1 MRSPAR
7 KPVAA
12 VVRTL
17 CVSLSALVVAGL
29 VGVPAATAA
38 PAPCPDRVAPPPAV
52 DSSETLAPAQP
63 SPTPVPEPATPA
75 GGPRMAE
82 CGYVL
87 PAGAPA
93 LPKDLGF
100 ESWVLQDLDTGTV
113 LAAKDPHARQRP
125 ASLIKLLLAQVVA
138 RELNPD
144 TVVIGTQADA
154 NQQGT
159 RVGIGPGGKYTVG
172 MLVKALLMASG
183 NDAAY
188 ALAMQLGGVQTAV
201 DKMNALAR
209 QLGAQDIRAASP
221 SGLDAPGMSASAY
234 DLSIVFRV
242 DLATPLLATAM
253 HTTRMPFPGYGKKPS
268 FTLNNDNLLLR
279 TYPGDIG
286 GKVGYT
292 TDAQQTYANAAER
305 DGHRI
310 ALVMTRGANHIVG
323 RWQNAREL
331 MNYGFALENAHTAPV
346 GFISTQLAATAVSP
360 TTVAKQAAAA
370 PTTGHGG
377 AQVATVPQG
386 QLSAFGNVGLPLT
399 LLAALAVVL
408 IGLLYLK
415 RQRAKKARAAAAAR
429 VASAETVRV
438 ALPPDLGRTTRTR
451 RPGAE
456 HTTNGATRAMP
467 GATQRQRPPAQP
479 GTRGQAMPAGH
490 QSARTQAVPRQPQ
503 PQRQQAPRPAN
514 PARQAPEWPTGPEWP
529 A

>member
-7 KPVAA
+7 KPATAVA
-12 VVRTL
+12 RTL
-17 CVSLSALVVAGL
+17 CVILSALVVAGL
-29 VGVPAATAA
+29 VGVPTAGAA

-75 GGPRMAE
+75 GGPRMVE
-82 CGYVL
+82 CGYLL
-87 PAGAPA
+87 PTGAPA

-100 ESWVLQDLDTGTV
+100 ESWVLQDLDTGAI

-138 RELNPD
+138 RELNPS

-172 MLVKALLMASG
+172 MLVKALLVASG

-188 ALAMQLGGVQTAV
+188 ALAVQLGGVPTAV
-201 DKMNALAR
+201 AKMNALAR
-209 QLGAQDIRAASP
+209 QFGAQDTRAASP

-234 DLSIVFRV
+234 DLSIIFKV
-242 DLATPLLATAM
+242 DLATPLLAAAM
-253 HTTRMPFPGYGKKPS
+253 HTTRMPFPGYGKKPG

-310 ALVMTRGANHIVG
+310 ALVMTRGTNHIVG

-346 GFISTQLAATAVSP
+346 GFVTSKLAATGVSP
-360 TTVAKQAAAA
+360 TTVAKQAAA
-370 PTTGHGG
+370 PTTGHGN

-386 QLSAFGNVGLPLT
+386 SLSAFGNVGLPLT
-399 LLAALAVVL
+399 LLAALGLVL

-415 RQRAKKARAAAAAR
+415 RQRDRKARVAAAAR
-429 VASAETVRV
+429 IAAAETVRV
-438 ALPPDLGRTTRTR
+438 QRPPDLGRTTRTR
-451 RPGAE
+451 RPAPE
-456 HTTNGATRAMP
+456 HTNGATRAMP
-467 GATQRQRPPAQP
+467 STNGTQRPRPPVPPAQR
-479 GTRGQAMPAGH
+479 TQATPAGH
-490 QSARTQAVPRQPQ
+490 QSGRTQSVPRPPQRQPQ
-503 PQRQQAPRPAN
+503 RPAN
-514 PARQAPEWPTGPEWP
+514 PPRSTPDWPTGPEWP